1 VMKRSLLSRFLV
13 LLRKR
18 RGYSAEY
25 VAHKLNIPLIDY
37 ILLEE
42 SPELPPVS
50 TLHKVLTAL
59 KISGSEY
66 IDLCFLINSM
76 YMRLNNS
83 VQTRQKPAGTQDKN
97 VLDLYAS
104 KNLNL
109 PGIGDEEDQKC

>member
-1 VMKRSLLSRFLV
+1 MKRSLLSRFLV

-25 VAHKLNIPLIDY
+25 VAHKLNMPLIDY

-42 SPELPPVS
+42 SPELPPAS
-50 TLHKVLTAL
+50 TLHKVFTAL

-76 YMRLNNS
+76 YMRLNES
-83 VQTRQKPAGTQDKN
+83 VQNSRKPPGAKDNN

-104 KNLNL
+104 RNLNL
-109 PGIGDEEDQKC
+109 PGIGNEEDQKC